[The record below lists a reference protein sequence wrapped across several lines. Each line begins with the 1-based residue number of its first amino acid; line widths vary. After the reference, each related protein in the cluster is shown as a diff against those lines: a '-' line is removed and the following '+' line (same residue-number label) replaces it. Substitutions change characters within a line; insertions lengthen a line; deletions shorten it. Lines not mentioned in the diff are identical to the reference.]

1 MSRGRGIA
9 HDLGGVGHDA
19 AVTVHGFVDESRR
32 SGSYLLTVAV
42 LRPAE
47 LAAMRTL
54 LHGLRRPQDRRL
66 HFKAMADPRRRAVA
80 AQLAAT
86 PVRCRVYTGR
96 GRPEVARQ
104 TCLAR
109 MVTDLL
115 TEHCQRLVLESRGP
129 ADDRKDARTI
139 HAALAP
145 APSKSGLVYEHLRPY
160 EDPLLWFPTQ

>member
-1 MSRGRGIA
+1 
-9 HDLGGVGHDA
+9 
-19 AVTVHGFVDESRR
+19 
-32 SGSYLLTVAV
+32 
-42 LRPAE
+42 
-47 LAAMRTL
+47 MRTL

-129 ADDRKDARTI
+129 ADDRRTPARSMPRSHPPRASPDWSMST
-139 HAALAP
+139 
-145 APSKSGLVYEHLRPY
+145 
-160 EDPLLWFPTQ
+160 